1 MGKIVRDFFER
12 DDVSRLTAGV
22 KQTITRLKVKKR
34 IMNDSMKN
42 PYKTFI
48 EGQKL
53 VKINYTSFCR
63 LRPFWVVSPTEKDR
77 YMCLQASRKLFT
89 TSKVFVF

>member
-1 MGKIVRDFFER
+1 MGEIVRDFFER
-12 DDVSRLTAGV
+12 DDVSRLGV

-34 IMNDSMKN
+34 IMNDSMN
-42 PYKTFI
+42 NLYKTFI